1 MPQAKTQRVNEEQTT
16 PTTEGTYEEI
26 HAAIEELFRL
36 MGVPVV
42 DPAGGYQ
49 VPSGYAAYTYPSAA
63 QQLPQPPVATANHA
77 AGPPWGN
84 NQQVVMASPPA
95 MNPPSSP
102 SPAGRRSRRPGQW
115 APGSAST
122 TSTTWSPHQ

>member
-1 MPQAKTQRVNEEQTT
+1 MPQAKPQRVTEEQTT
-16 PTTEGTYEEI
+16 PNTEGTYEEI

-49 VPSGYAAYTYPSAA
+49 VPSGYTVYTYPSAA
-63 QQLPQPPVATANHA
+63 QQLPQPPVAAANHA

-95 MNPPSSP
+95 I
-102 SPAGRRSRRPGQW
+102 GQPYVVDQVSGVPVTARYPQW
-115 APGSAST
+115 GPYLVT
-122 TSTTWSPHQ
+122 EFR

>member
-1 MPQAKTQRVNEEQTT
+1 MPQAKTQRVTEEQTT

-36 MGVPVV
+36 VGVPVV

-49 VPSGYAAYTYPSAA
+49 VPSGYAVYTYPSAA
-63 QQLPQPPVATANHA
+63 QQLPQPPVATANQA

-84 NQQVVMASPPA
+84 HRQVMMASPPA
-95 MNPPSSP
+95 MNPPHVLDQVSGVP
-102 SPAGRRSRRPGQW
+102 VTPGYPQW
-115 APGSAST
+115 GPYLVTGFR
-122 TSTTWSPHQ
+122 